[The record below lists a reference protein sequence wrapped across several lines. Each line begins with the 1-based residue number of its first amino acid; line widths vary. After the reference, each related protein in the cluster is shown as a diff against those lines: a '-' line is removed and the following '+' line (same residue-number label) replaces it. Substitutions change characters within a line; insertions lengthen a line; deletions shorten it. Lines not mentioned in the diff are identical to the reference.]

1 MIKGDQFTHMFKILS
16 SKLQREAGSREPV
29 FISFYP
35 YSGIRHTIRYRN
47 LAYHIRL
54 SDILAEAPE
63 EVLYAISAH
72 LLMKIRR
79 MKSPPEMLEPYENY
93 IRSLELHQLHK
104 ELKRTRGRVP
114 RHDPRGNSWDLEM
127 LFKEVNRLYLN
138 DQVEP
143 VGLRWS
149 GKPSVRVLGR
159 WEPAHNV
166 ITISRALDRPEIP
179 LEVMYWIMAHEMLHI
194 LIPVKKSKNRYSI
207 HPPEF
212 RERERALPVYSSAM
226 KWLKTHPLRKF
237 SGTYKNPILRAI
249 INS

>member
-1 MIKGDQFTHMFKILS
+1 MFKILS
-16 SKLQREAGSREPV
+16 SKLQQETGSREPV

-79 MKSPPEMLEPYENY
+79 IKSPPEMLIPYENY

-114 RHDPRGNSWDLEM
+114 HHAPEGKSWNLET
-127 LFKEVNRLYLN
+127 LFNEVNHLYFKGE
-138 DQVEP
+138 VEP
-143 VGLRWS
+143 VSLRWS
-149 GKPSVRVLGR
+149 QKSSRRVLGR
-159 WEPAHNV
+159 WEPAHNM
-166 ITISRALDRPEIP
+166 ITISSVLDRPDIP
-179 LEVMYWIMAHEMLHI
+179 LDVMYWIMAHEMLHV

-212 RERERALPVYSSAM
+212 REKERALPVYSSAM
-226 KWLKTHPLRKF
+226 KWLKTYPLRKF
-237 SGTYKNPILRAI
+237 PRTFKNPILRAI